1 MFTAFRFCMGFVKQH
16 KTGLGVLLS
25 KRKPNGCDQRIVCI
39 WKEFPMYVLT
49 ITIIVLG
56 LFISISIL
64 PMFFTEQD
72 LDSLVLLPQ

>member
-1 MFTAFRFCMGFVKQH
+1 MFTAFRFCMAHVKQQ
-16 KTGLGVLLS
+16 KSGLGVLLS
-25 KRKPNGCDQRIVCI
+25 KQKPKEYHHRIVCV
-39 WKEFPMYVLT
+39 WKEFFMYVLT

-72 LDSLVLLPQ
+72 LDSLVLLPK

>member
-1 MFTAFRFCMGFVKQH
+1 
-16 KTGLGVLLS
+16 
-25 KRKPNGCDQRIVCI
+25 
-39 WKEFPMYVLT
+39 MYVLT